1 MREKTNGLKR
11 QAMTNIGK
19 KLEVLANLAI
29 IIAGSLLA
37 GVLVKNHLFQGP
49 SEGPVRTQ
57 SSPQPMEGT
66 RLTLTNVDW
75 TQSKQTL
82 LLALSSSCYYCTES
96 APFYKRLG
104 QSKKGTRLVVVL
116 PESVEDGQSYL
127 KRLGLSVDEVRQLS
141 LDKIDVQVTPT
152 LLLVD
157 NSGVVK
163 KSWLGKLPPEQEESV
178 VSTLLD
184 DGE

>member
-1 MREKTNGLKR
+1 
-11 QAMTNIGK
+11 MTNIGK

-37 GVLVKNHLFQGP
+37 VVLVKNYLFQGP
-49 SEGPVRTQ
+49 SKGLARTQ
-57 SSPQPMEGT
+57 TSPQPVERA
-66 RLTLTNVDW
+66 RLALTDVDW

-82 LLALSSSCYYCTES
+82 LLVMSSSCHYCTES

-104 QSKKGTRLVVVL
+104 QSKNGTRLVAVL
-116 PESVEDGQSYL
+116 PESVEGGQDYL
-127 KRLGLSVDEVRQLS
+127 KRLGISVDEVRQSS
-141 LDKIDVQVTPT
+141 LDEIDVQVTPT

-178 VSTLLD
+178 VSALLD
-184 DGE
+184 GGE